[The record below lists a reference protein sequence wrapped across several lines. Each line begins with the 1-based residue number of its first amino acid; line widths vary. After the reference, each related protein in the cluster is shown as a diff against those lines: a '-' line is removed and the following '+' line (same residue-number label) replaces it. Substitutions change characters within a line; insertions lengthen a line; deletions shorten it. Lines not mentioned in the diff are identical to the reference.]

1 MLPPSKIQPSA
12 AVLQADIAKKKAE
25 STAELLNK
33 FVMVPPTAATDEEI
47 SRCPICK
54 ETFKNEYSEEEED
67 WVWRNC
73 IEIDGKVSLVPWSR
87 RGRPQRR
94 WSSTLDRQYL
104 NFLADLASPVLSR
117 KL

>member
-1 MLPPSKIQPSA
+1 MKLTISQQEWVLPPSKIQPSA
-12 AVLQADIAKKKAE
+12 AVLQADLAKKKAE

-73 IEIDGKVSLVPWSR
+73 IEIDGKVSMKHVPRDPSA
-87 RGRPQRR
+87 
-94 WSSTLDRQYL
+94 L
-104 NFLADLASPVLSR
+104 
-117 KL
+117 KH